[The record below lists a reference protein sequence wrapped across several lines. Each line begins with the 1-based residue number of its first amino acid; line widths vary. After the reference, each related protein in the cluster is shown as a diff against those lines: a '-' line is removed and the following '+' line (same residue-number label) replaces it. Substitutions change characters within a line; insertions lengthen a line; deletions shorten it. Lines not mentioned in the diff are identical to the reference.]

1 MLAVPLAGL
10 VTHPERF
17 VIAHC
22 LNPAYLIP
30 RVEVSPAR
38 LRDDVERAAARL
50 ARLER
55 GR

>member
-1 MLAVPLAGL
+1 LPAPLEAQA
-10 VTHPERF
+10 F
-17 VIAHC
+17 YAD
-22 LNPAYLIP
+22 
-30 RVEVSPAR
+30 VER